1 MAQYF
6 EEPVAR
12 LLRRLKVTPNAVT
25 AIGLLVTAAA
35 AYLASQDLLFY
46 AGIVLLLASVMD
58 LLDGA
63 LARLTNRAGPFGAV
77 LDSVADRLGEA
88 VLLLGL
94 VVFYLDRDDKDAV
107 LLVFAVL
114 VSSFIVS
121 YLRARGEGVGIAM
134 KESGLVTRVERVL
147 IMVLGLLTGWVVA
160 ALVVLLGASAV
171 TASQRLR
178 HIWRQTRDV

>member
-25 AIGLLVTAAA
+25 VVGLLVTAAA
-35 AYLASQDLLFY
+35 AYLASRDLLFY
-46 AGIVLLLASVMD
+46 AGVVLLLASVMD
-58 LLDGA
+58 MLDGA

-88 VLLLGL
+88 LLLVGL
-94 VVFYLDRDDKDAV
+94 VVLYLDDANNTGV

-134 KESGLVTRVERVL
+134 KGSGVVTRMERVL
-147 IMVLGLLTGWVVA
+147 IMVLGLLTDLVLP
-160 ALVVLLGASAV
+160 ALVLLLAASAV

>member
-1 MAQYF
+1 MT
-6 EEPVAR
+6 V
-12 LLRRLKVTPNAVT
+12 
-25 AIGLLVTAAA
+25 AA
-35 AYLASQDLLFY
+35 AYLASRDLLIY

-58 LLDGA
+58 MLDGA
-63 LARLTNRAGPFGAV
+63 LARLTDRAGAFGAV

-88 VLLLGL
+88 VLLVGL
-94 VVFYLDRDDKDAV
+94 VVLYLDDANNTGV
-107 LLVFAVL
+107 LLVFTVL

-121 YLRARGEGVGIAM
+121 YLRARGEGLGVTM

-147 IMVLGLLTGWVVA
+147 IMVLGLLTGWVTL
-160 ALVVLLGASAV
+160 ALVVLLAASAV

>member
-1 MAQYF
+1 LAQYF

-94 VVFYLDRDDKDAV
+94 VVFYLDRDDEAAV

-121 YLRARGEGVGIAM
+121 
-134 KESGLVTRVERVL
+134 
-147 IMVLGLLTGWVVA
+147 
-160 ALVVLLGASAV
+160 
-171 TASQRLR
+171 
-178 HIWRQTRDV
+178 

>member
-1 MAQYF
+1 M
-6 EEPVAR
+6 
-12 LLRRLKVTPNAVT
+12 KITPNAVT
-25 AIGLLVTAAA
+25 VLGLLVTTAA
-35 AYLASQDLLFY
+35 AYLASQDLLFF

-58 LLDGA
+58 MLDGA
-63 LARLTNRAGPFGAV
+63 LARLTNRAGPFGAA

-88 VLLLGL
+88 LLLVGL
-94 VVFYLDRDDKDAV
+94 VVFYLDRDDKAGV

-121 YLRARGEGVGIAM
+121 YVRARGEGLGVTM

-147 IMVLGLLTGWVVA
+147 IMVLGLLTGWVMPV
-160 ALVVLLGASAV
+160 LVVLLVASVV

-178 HIWRQTRDV
+178 HIWRQTRHP

>member
-25 AIGLLVTAAA
+25 VVGLLVTAAA
-35 AYLASQDLLFY
+35 AYLASRDLLLY

-58 LLDGA
+58 MLDGA

-88 VLLLGL
+88 LLLVGL
-94 VVFYLDRDDKDAV
+94 VVLYLDDANNTGV

-134 KESGLVTRVERVL
+134 KGSGVVTRMERVL
-147 IMVLGLLTGWVVA
+147 IMVLGLLTDLVLP
-160 ALVVLLGASAV
+160 ALVLLLAASAV

-178 HIWRQTRDV
+178 HIWSQTRGV